1 MDSLRRLV
9 NEACRGLPVGLHRL
23 EDIRWELTHHLE
35 DTVRELESAGKARDE
50 AIEQAAMRFGD
61 PAQVRAQLIESIQ
74 GGPGAMWR
82 RVIVP
87 ALLITSA
94 LLLLQVAGY
103 GVSAF
108 NRYWVDSGLYK
119 RWPIPLMLPLG
130 WLPIPLVFAGC
141 WLCGARGGTRK
152 ECVVVGFGPLVV
164 IVPLVAYPLITLGFG
179 SVSAGTATLGTV
191 MVRSAYIGA
200 LFQLIGECGAGT
212 VLYLIA
218 FHRRMTAL
226 SPAPQLFPPAGK
238 ATDSAAEASPTS
250 P

>member
-23 EDIRWELTHHLE
+23 EDIRWELTHHLD
-35 DTVRELESAGKARDE
+35 DTVRELEAAGMTRGD

-61 PAQVRAQLIESIQ
+61 PAEVRAQLIESIQ

-87 ALLITSA
+87 ALLITSG

-119 RWPIPLMLPLG
+119 SWPFPLMVPLS
-130 WLPIPLVFAGC
+130 WLPIPVVFAGC
-141 WLCGARGGTRK
+141 WLCGARGGTQK
-152 ECVVVGFGPLVV
+152 ECIIVGFSPLLVA
-164 IVPLVAYPLITLGFG
+164 VPLVAYPLMTLGFG
-179 SVSAGTATLGTV
+179 STV
-191 MVRSAYIGA
+191 GAALVRSGYIGA
-200 LFQLIGECGAGT
+200 LFQFIGECGAGT

-226 SPAPQLFPPAGK
+226 SPAPQLFSPAGK